1 MKRRKLYILTI
12 WGKERL
18 ALLDDYQANFISN
31 HLYRDRSE
39 HLFTMLDG
47 IRCGTGSIEQIVDVE
62 KNFELK
68 ETYALLNVNF
78 PDKTSHLFMENDYC
92 IINNSASTLS
102 FKRITTNEQLIQFV
116 FGNQLAVNTRTVSV
130 KVKVQAECNGTI
142 EIPDYYTDRDFSTYI
157 KSNMDDFKIDN
168 ISCDLSNPVMNYCDI
183 CIEK

>member
-1 MKRRKLYILTI
+1 
-12 WGKERL
+12 
-18 ALLDDYQANFISN
+18 
-31 HLYRDRSE
+31 
-39 HLFTMLDG
+39 
-47 IRCGTGSIEQIVDVE
+47 
-62 KNFELK
+62 
-68 ETYALLNVNF
+68 
-78 PDKTSHLFMENDYC
+78 MENDYC